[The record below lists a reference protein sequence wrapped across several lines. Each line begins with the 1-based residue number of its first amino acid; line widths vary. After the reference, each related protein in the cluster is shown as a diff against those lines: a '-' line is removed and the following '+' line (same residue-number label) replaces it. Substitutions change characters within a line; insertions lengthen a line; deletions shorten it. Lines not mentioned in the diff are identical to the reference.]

1 MSEKSLRLR
10 LNLRQK
16 TLWLTLAGLVVL
28 VLAAGLLLA
37 PKPSA
42 QVKGGLLA
50 LPPAQGNFARAD
62 APRPLIFPL
71 DMGPHPDF
79 QTEWWYYTGNL
90 STSSGRQF
98 GFELTFFR
106 RALDSPDMQAQRSS
120 DWATSQVYLAHFTLT
135 DAAAGQFHAFER
147 YERGAAGL
155 AGAQAAPYHVWLQ
168 DWSIS
173 QTGPNQYHL
182 HAAQEGP
189 RAQSGFQLDLQLTDL
204 KGPILEGDH
213 GLSQKG
219 PQPGNASYYYSQ
231 TRLQT
236 TGTIQANGQAF
247 SVSGLSWMDHEFST
261 SALGPDQVGWDWFSV
276 QLADGSELMLYNI
289 RQKDGSADPFS
300 NGTIIY
306 PDRTTR
312 QLKAGDFKIQA
323 TSAWKSPHSGG
334 TYPASWTVS
343 IPSEK
348 LVLQIKPLI
357 PDQELNL
364 SIIYWEGAVQI
375 SGEKNG
381 VKVDGKGYVELTGY
395 AQSLAGN
402 F

>member
-1 MSEKSLRLR
+1 MSERSLRWHKNNKLSAW
-10 LNLRQK
+10 
-16 TLWLTLAGLVVL
+16 WLVIILAGA
-28 VLAAGLLLA
+28 VLAAGLILTQ
-37 PKPSA
+37 KQSA
-42 QVKGGLLA
+42 QVKGSLLA
-50 LPPAQGNFARAD
+50 LPAAQGNYARAD
-62 APRPLIFPL
+62 APRQLIFPK

-90 STSSGRQF
+90 STSAGRQF

-106 RALDSPDMQAQRSS
+106 RALASPDELARRSS

-147 YERGAAGL
+147 YERGVAGL
-155 AGAQAAPYHVWLQ
+155 AGAQAEPYQVWLQ
-168 DWSIS
+168 DWSVS
-173 QTGPNQYHL
+173 QAAPGRYLL
-182 HAAQEGP
+182 HAAQAGL
-189 RAQSGFQLDLQLTDL
+189 QLDLQLNDL

-219 PQPGNASYYYSQ
+219 PQVGNASYYYSQ
-231 TRLQT
+231 THLVT
-236 TGTIQANGQAF
+236 DGTITVNGQAF
-247 SVSGLSWMDHEFST
+247 HVSGLSWMDHEFST

-289 RQKDGSADPFS
+289 RQKDGRADPFS
-300 NGTIIY
+300 NGTIIH
-306 PDRTTR
+306 PDGTTR
-312 QLKAGDFKIQA
+312 QLKAGDFKIQVNS
-323 TSAWKSPHSGG
+323 TWKSPHSGG
-334 TYPASWTVS
+334 TYPAAWTVT
-343 IPSEK
+343 IPSEN
-348 LVLQIKPLI
+348 LTLQIKPLI

-375 SGEKNG
+375 NGEKNG
-381 VKVDGKGYVELTGY
+381 VKINGKGYVELTGY

>member
-1 MSEKSLRLR
+1 MSERSLRWHKNNR
-10 LNLRQK
+10 SNAW
-16 TLWLTLAGLVVL
+16 WLVISLAGLA
-28 VLAAGLLLA
+28 LAAGWFLTH
-37 PKPSA
+37 KPTA

-50 LPPAQGNFARAD
+50 LPAAQGNFARAD
-62 APRPLIFPL
+62 APRRLTFPQ

-106 RALDSPDMQAQRSS
+106 RALASPDELARRSS

-155 AGAQAAPYHVWLQ
+155 AGAQAQPYQVWLQ
-168 DWSIS
+168 DWSVS
-173 QTGPNQYHL
+173 QTAPNQYHL
-182 HAAQEGP
+182 QASQAGL
-189 RAQSGFQLDLQLTDL
+189 QLDLHLDDQ
-204 KGPILEGDH
+204 KGPILEGDQ

-219 PQPGNASYYYSQ
+219 PQAGNASYYYSQ
-231 TRLQT
+231 THLVT
-236 TGTIQANGQAF
+236 GGTITVNGEAF
-247 SVSGLSWMDHEFST
+247 PVSGLSWMDHEFST
-261 SALGPDQVGWDWFSV
+261 SALGPNQVGWDWFSV
-276 QLADGSELMLYNI
+276 QLDDGSELMLYNI
-289 RQKDGSADPFS
+289 RQKDGRADPYS
-300 NGTIIY
+300 NGTLIR
-306 PDRTTR
+306 PDGTTR
-312 QLKAGDFKIQA
+312 QLKAGDFKIQVNR
-323 TSAWKSPHSGG
+323 TWKSPHSGG
-334 TYPASWTVS
+334 TYPASWTVT
-343 IPSEK
+343 IPSEN
-348 LVLQIKPLI
+348 LTLQIKPLI

-364 SIIYWEGAVQI
+364 SIIYWEGAVLI

-381 VKVDGKGYVELTGY
+381 LSINGKGYVELTGY

>member
-1 MSEKSLRLR
+1 MSEKSLRFR
-10 LNLRQK
+10 KSIRSRAW
-16 TLWLTLAGLVVL
+16 WLVIALVVVAL
-28 VLAAGLLLA
+28 TAGLLLA
-37 PKPSA
+37 PKQVA
-42 QVKGGLLA
+42 QNQGRLLA
-50 LPPAQGNFARAD
+50 LPPTQGNFTRAE
-62 APRPLIFPL
+62 AARPLVFPL

-106 RALDSPDMQAQRSS
+106 RALASPDELVPRSS

-135 DAAAGQFHAFER
+135 DVTANQFHAFER

-155 AGAQAAPYHVWLQ
+155 AGAQPDPYQVWLQ
-168 DWSIS
+168 DWSVLLNA
-173 QTGPNQYHL
+173 PNQYHL
-182 HAAQEGP
+182 HAALPGTA
-189 RAQSGFQLDLQLTDL
+189 AQAGLQLDLQMKDL

-219 PQPGNASYYYSQ
+219 LGNGNASYYYSQ

-236 TGTIQANGQAF
+236 GGTIGMNGQTF
-247 SVSGLSWMDHEFST
+247 TISGLSWMDHEFST

-276 QLADGSELMLYNI
+276 QLDDGSELMLYNI
-289 RQKDGSADPFS
+289 RQKNGSADPFS
-300 NGTIIY
+300 NGTIIRA
-306 PDRTTR
+306 DGTTR
-312 QLKAGDFKIQA
+312 QLKAGDFTIQVNS
-323 TSAWKSPHSGG
+323 TWKSPHNGG
-334 TYPASWTVS
+334 IYPASWTVT
-343 IPSEK
+343 IPSEN
-348 LVLQIKPLI
+348 LTLQIKPLI

-375 SGEKNG
+375 TAERAG
-381 VKVDGKGYVELTGY
+381 VKVAGKGYVELTGY

>member
-1 MSEKSLRLR
+1 MSERSLRWHKNNR
-10 LNLRQK
+10 SK
-16 TLWLTLAGLVVL
+16 AWWLVFVLAGLA
-28 VLAAGLLLA
+28 LAAGWFLTH
-37 PKPSA
+37 KPAA
-42 QVKGGLLA
+42 QAKGGLLA
-50 LPPAQGNFARAD
+50 LPAAQGNFARAD
-62 APRPLIFPL
+62 APRRLIFPQ

-106 RALDSPDMQAQRSS
+106 RALASPDEFSARSS

-155 AGAQAAPYHVWLQ
+155 AGAQAQPYQVWLQ
-168 DWSIS
+168 DWSVS
-173 QTGPNQYHL
+173 QTAPNQYHL
-182 HAAQEGP
+182 QASQAGL
-189 RAQSGFQLDLQLTDL
+189 QLDLHLDDL
-204 KGPILEGDH
+204 KGPILEGDQ

-219 PQPGNASYYYSQ
+219 PQAGNASYYYSQ
-231 TRLQT
+231 THLVT
-236 TGTIQANGQAF
+236 GGTITVNGEAF
-247 SVSGLSWMDHEFST
+247 PVSGLSWMDHEFST
-261 SALGPDQVGWDWFSV
+261 SALGPNQVGWDWFSV

-289 RQKDGSADPFS
+289 RQKDGRADPFS
-300 NGTIIY
+300 NGTLIR
-306 PDRTTR
+306 PDGTTR
-312 QLKAGDFKIQA
+312 QLKAGDFKIQVDS
-323 TSAWKSPHSGG
+323 TWKSPHSGG
-334 TYPASWTVS
+334 TYPASWTVTV
-343 IPSEK
+343 PSEN
-348 LVLQIKPLI
+348 LTLQIKPLI

-364 SIIYWEGAVQI
+364 SIIYWEGAVLI

-381 VKVDGKGYVELTGY
+381 LSINGKGYVELTGY

>member
-1 MSEKSLRLR
+1 MSEKSLRWRIRRSRHGKLK
-10 LNLRQK
+10 NWW
-16 TLWLTLAGLVVL
+16 TVVVL
-28 VLAAGLLLA
+28 SALGVTLAAGWLLA
-37 PKPSA
+37 PKSAA
-42 QVKGGLLA
+42 QVKGRLLA
-50 LPPAQGNFARAD
+50 LPPAQGNFTRAD
-62 APRPLIFPL
+62 APRPLVFPR

-90 STSSGRQF
+90 SNSAGRQF

-106 RALDSPDMQAQRSS
+106 RALASPDMQDPRSS

-168 DWSIS
+168 DWSVSQTETNHYHLLAS
-173 QTGPNQYHL
+173 QTGL
-182 HAAQEGP
+182 KLDV
-189 RAQSGFQLDLQLTDL
+189 QLDDL

-219 PQPGNASYYYSQ
+219 PQAGNASYYYSQ
-231 TRLQT
+231 THLQT
-236 TGTIQANGQAF
+236 GGTITLNGQVF
-247 SVSGLSWMDHEFST
+247 TVSGLSWMDHEFST

-289 RQKDGSADPFS
+289 RQKDGSASAFS
-300 NGTIIY
+300 NGTVIR
-306 PDRTTR
+306 PDGTTR
-312 QLKAGDFKIQA
+312 QLKAGDFQIQVIG
-323 TSAWKSPHSGG
+323 SWKSPHSAG
-334 TYPASWTVS
+334 TYPAAWTVT
-343 IPSEK
+343 IPSED
-348 LVLQIKPLI
+348 LTLQIKPLI

-375 SGEKNG
+375 IGQKNG
-381 VKVDGKGYVELTGY
+381 AMISGKGYVELTGY